1 MKWYILNKIYCRI
14 TKVQKILSIKN
25 IVFPVLLITV
35 LSCFLQSPEIITI
48 VDSKSNKPIEGA
60 VVYLEDDRLALRS
73 DVNGQVRI
81 PAETGS
87 ANISIQ
93 AKNYQPR
100 QCNLIYLAQN
110 KKATLHYDSAR
121 VNPIEKK
128 FHFTRKDTLQGRYG
142 LFRSNNDLLHY
153 DLSVKIDIENK
164 YLTGNNTI
172 TFTMLRD
179 SRTIQID
186 LFKDMHI
193 DSIVFNDQNLTY
205 QRECNAVFID
215 FPHNLKKG
223 DTHSIHFFYSGRPA
237 RRGRFGGITF
247 QQDSLGNP
255 WVFTACQ
262 GTGSSMWWPSKD
274 QLLDEVKSMSLHFL
288 VPSGLTA
295 VSNGRFIE
303 KEKQEDGYTRFH
315 WKVHYPINN
324 YCVSVNVGKYVH
336 FSDQLDDLSL
346 DFYVLPYH
354 LKKAEKQFRQVKP
367 MLRCFQKH
375 FGEYPFKKD
384 GYKLIEVPY
393 SGMEHQTAVT
403 YGNLFKN
410 GYLGRDWT
418 GVGISTKFDFIIIHE
433 SAHEWF
439 GNSVT
444 CGDYSD
450 AWIHEGFGTYME
462 GVYVECQFGYET
474 AIDYLNGYKSKV
486 RNRMPIFG
494 PPGVNHW
501 PTQDMYFK
509 GALFLNTLRHVVNDD
524 QTWWAMLHDLH
535 EEFKY
540 QSIYITDVLNFFN
553 DYLDKD
559 LKPLFDQY
567 LYHTELPELQLKYE
581 PDSVKYR
588 WNTKVNNFNMPVTVQ
603 HKDSSF
609 FIYPR
614 TEWQSRPLDPEN
626 KTLNVATDLFYID
639 VKVIE

>member
-1 MKWYILNKIYCRI
+1 MNNLKNKPYRGIILK
-14 TKVQKILSIKN
+14 S
-25 IVFPVLLITV
+25 
-35 LSCFLQSPEIITI
+35 TI
-48 VDSKSNKPIEGA
+48 VPFLIGLTLLYFFPSSKTLTVIDQNTGQPIEGA
-60 VVYLEDDRLALRS
+60 IVYLEESHHSLRS
-73 DVNGQVRI
+73 NVNGQVSL
-81 PAETGS
+81 PPVS
-87 ANISIQ
+87 DSFYVSIQ
-93 AKNYQPR
+93 AKNYQP
-100 QCNLIYLAQN
+100 QKFNLAEIPDNWTVQLC
-110 KKATLHYDSAR
+110 YDSTMA
-121 VNPIEKK
+121 NPAEKNL
-128 FHFTRKDTLQGRYG
+128 HFIRQDSLQGQYG
-142 LFRSNNDLLHY
+142 AYRSNNDLLHY
-153 DLSVKIDIENK
+153 DLSIKIDIENK
-164 YLTGNNTI
+164 QLSGGNTI

-179 SRTIQID
+179 GSTIQID

-223 DTHSIHFFYSGRPA
+223 GTHSIDFFYSGTPA
-237 RRGRFGGITF
+237 RRGRFGGISF

-274 QLLDEVKSMSLHFL
+274 QHLDEVKSMSLHFL

-295 VSNGRFIE
+295 VSNGKFIG
-303 KEKQEDGYTRFH
+303 KEKQADGFTWFH

-324 YCVSVNVGKYVH
+324 YCVSVNVGKYTH
-336 FSDQLDDLSL
+336 FSDQLNDLSL
-346 DFYVLPYH
+346 DYYVLPYH
-354 LKKAEKQFRQVKP
+354 LKKAEKQFQQVKL
-367 MLRCFQKH
+367 MLACYQKH

-418 GVGISTKFDFIIIHE
+418 GVGISKKFDFIIIHE

-462 GVYVECQFGYET
+462 AVYVECQFGYEA

-486 RNRMPIFG
+486 KNRMPIVG

-509 GALFLNTLRHVVNDD
+509 GALFLNTLRHIVNDD
-524 QTWWAMLHDLH
+524 QTWWAMLYALH

-553 DYLDKD
+553 EYLDKD

-567 LYHTELPELQLKYE
+567 LYHTELPVLQLKYE
-581 PDSVKYR
+581 QDSVQYR
-588 WNTKVNNFNMPVTVQ
+588 WNTQVNNFNMPVTVQ
-603 HKDSSF
+603 KKDTSF

-626 KTLNVATDLFYID
+626 KKLNIATDLFYID
-639 VKVIE
+639 VEVIE

>member
-1 MKWYILNKIYCRI
+1 MKWYIINKLHCQTAHVLRI
-14 TKVQKILSIKN
+14 WSLKALVI
-25 IVFPVLLITV
+25 PVLLIAGLTY
-35 LSCFLQSPEIITI
+35 CLQPDKKITI
-48 VDSKSNKPIEGA
+48 VDSNSTKPIEGA
-60 VVYLEDDRLALRS
+60 VVYFKDDRLALRS
-73 DVNGQVRI
+73 DVNGRVRI
-81 PAETGS
+81 PEETGTTPVT
-87 ANISIQ
+87 IQ
-93 AKNYQPR
+93 AKNYR
-100 QCNLIYLAQN
+100 SREYTLDYFLEN
-110 KKATLHYDSAR
+110 KTVTLHYDSAR
-121 VNPIEKK
+121 VNPVEKK
-128 FHFTRKDTLQGRYG
+128 FHFTREDTLQGRYSAY
-142 LFRSNNDLLHY
+142 RSNNDLLHY
-153 DLSVKIDIENK
+153 DLSIKIDIEK
-164 YLTGNNTI
+164 EHLSGKNTI
-172 TFTMLRD
+172 TFTMLRESD
-179 SRTIQID
+179 TIQID
-186 LFKDMHI
+186 LFKNMHV

-215 FPHNLKKG
+215 FPHNLKK
-223 DTHSIHFFYSGRPA
+223 DETHSIDFYYSGSPA
-237 RRGRFGGITF
+237 QRGRFGGISF

-262 GTGSSMWWPSKD
+262 GTGSSMWWPGKD
-274 QLLDEVKSMSLHFL
+274 QHLDEVTNMSLHFL

-295 VSNGRFIE
+295 VSNGKFIE
-303 KEKQEDGYTRFH
+303 KEKQEDGYTWFH

-324 YCVSVNVGKYVH
+324 YCVSVNVAKYTH

-346 DFYVLPYH
+346 DYYVLPYH
-354 LKKAEKQFRQVKP
+354 LKKAKKQFRQVKP
-367 MLRCFQKH
+367 MLRCYQKH

-403 YGNLFKN
+403 YGNLYKN

-462 GVYVECQFGYET
+462 GVYVECQFGYKA

-486 RNRMPIFG
+486 RNRTPIVG

-524 QTWWAMLHDLH
+524 KTWWAMLHDLH

-553 DYLDKD
+553 KYLDKD

-581 PDSVKYR
+581 QDSVQYR
-588 WNTKVNNFNMPVTVQ
+588 WNTQVNNFNMPVTVQ

-614 TEWQSRPLDPEN
+614 TEWQSRSRNPEN

-639 VKVIE
+639 VEVIE